1 MIAKSEYLERDYK
14 KSMEIILLAMLTAFV
29 FYRLWTVL
37 GTRTGGEKTRESRVT
52 AKTESSKTIDSDN
65 IIVLPNRKIRP
76 SEPEIESTRA
86 FESALT
92 QLKTID
98 TTFNKNSFLTG
109 AARAFEKIVLSYASG
124 DITQLK
130 KLLSKEVYAKF
141 ILAIEQRQQN
151 NNYMEAVID
160 FVDGDIIDAKTTK
173 SSASITVQFQ
183 SEQMLATLDEEGVS
197 FDNPARLKT
206 KVIDIWT
213 FKRVFSSTSPIWLL
227 VKTESKHD

>member
-1 MIAKSEYLERDYK
+1 
-14 KSMEIILLAMLTAFV
+14 MEIILLAMLTAFV

-37 GTRTGGEKTRESRVT
+37 GTRTGEEKTREWRVT
-52 AKTESSKTIDSDN
+52 AKTEPNTIIDSDN

-76 SEPEIESTRA
+76 AEPAIKNTRT

-98 TTFNKNSFLTG
+98 TTFNEDSFLTG
-109 AARAFEKIVLSYASG
+109 AARAFEKIVLAYASG
-124 DITQLK
+124 ELAQLK
-130 KLLSKEVYAKF
+130 KLLSKEVYTKF
-141 ILAIEQRQQN
+141 LLAIEQRQQQN
-151 NNYMEAVID
+151 NHMEAIID

-173 SSASITVQFQ
+173 ASASIIVQFQ
-183 SEQMLATLDEEGVS
+183 SEQMLATLNAEGVS

-213 FKRVFSSTSPIWLL
+213 FKRVFSSTSSIWLL